1 MGYFSKTVRSCPY
14 KYNQKIILK
23 SLFDHRDFKE
33 MINKN
38 GEAIINCVALS
49 QKENSMSLFNLL
61 LKSVKQFKGNS
72 NGKTVLEVMRYL

>member
-1 MGYFSKTVRSCPY
+1 
-14 KYNQKIILK
+14 
-23 SLFDHRDFKE
+23 